1 MAQFVLLKALYDSCI
16 WRNLHLKALC
26 DNFYKQKRYMMQSVR
41 LKVKMKASISVE
53 RCRFSTNDFFLSFW
67 PLGMFVHSQ
76 KVRAWCFVV
85 FRWCRVS
92 RRQRRRQTLSV
103 WVLRPHLHAR
113 IRMGT
118 TRASARHVSL
128 QISVVNLT
136 HLIPPVTIVTLKKLT
151 FPNLTVDFQTIF
163 NMNGSCSICSE
174 HKISHKGNFFFYFD
188 SCIIWKLNK

>member
-1 MAQFVLLKALYDSCI
+1 
-16 WRNLHLKALC
+16 
-26 DNFYKQKRYMMQSVR
+26 
-41 LKVKMKASISVE
+41 MKASVSVE

-92 RRQRRRQTLSV
+92 RRQRRQTLSV

-118 TRASARHVSL
+118 TRASTRHVSL

-136 HLIPPVTIVTLKKLT
+136 HLIPPVIIVTLKKLT

-163 NMNGSCSICSE
+163 NVNGSCSSAVYLVYVTLE
-174 HKISHKGNFFFYFD
+174 HKISHKGNFFKILIHA
-188 SCIIWKLNK
+188 S